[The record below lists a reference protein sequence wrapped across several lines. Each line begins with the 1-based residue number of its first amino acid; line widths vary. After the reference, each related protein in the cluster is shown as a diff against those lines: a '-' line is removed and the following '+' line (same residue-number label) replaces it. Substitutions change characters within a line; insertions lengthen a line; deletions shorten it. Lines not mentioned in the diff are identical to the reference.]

1 MQEVLKTF
9 WRRLSRDILARC
21 LEDIL
26 KTILQ
31 GVLKTSWRRLED
43 VLKTFW
49 RRMTKT
55 NILVLIKTSWR
66 RLLKTY
72 DYGEYIHLDQ
82 DVLKT
87 SSEDEEKRRLQD
99 VFIKTNVCWGLTQQI
114 LVGLQN
120 MSWRSLQLQRNNFLS
135 SKTSW
140 RLFEGVLKT
149 CFEDVLKTSLED
161 VLKTCLRDKQ
171 NV

>member
-1 MQEVLKTF
+1 MSWRCLNARRLEDVLKTSF
-9 WRRLSRDILARC
+9 KRHLGKMSWRYLEDDFTRC

-26 KTILQ
+26 KT
-31 GVLKTSWRRLED
+31 SWRRLEN
-43 VLKTFW
+43 V
-49 RRMTKT
+49 
-55 NILVLIKTSWR
+55 
-66 RLLKTY
+66 LKTY
-72 DYGEYIHLDQ
+72 DQDEYIGFDQ

-149 CFEDVLKTSLED
+149 CFKDVLKTSLED

>member
-1 MQEVLKTF
+1 MSWRCLNA
-9 WRRLSRDILARC
+9 RRL
-21 LEDIL
+21 ED
-26 KTILQ
+26 
-31 GVLKTSWRRLED
+31 VLKTSFKRHLGKMSWRYLEDVFTRCLED

-49 RRMTKT
+49 RCMTKT
-55 NILVLIKTSWR
+55 NILVLIKTSWI

-161 VLKTCLRDKQ
+161 VLKTCLRNKQ